1 MSKKTLV
8 SAITAALVVGAASTT
23 FAANNPFSDVPA
35 DSWAYDAVSTL
46 AADGVIDGYPDGTY
60 QGQNTMT
67 RYEMA
72 QIVARAMA
80 KTDLEKADKVL
91 VDKLA
96 AEFADE
102 LDNLGVR
109 VADLEKKSDNVV
121 WKGELRYRYV
131 DASSDAVSKIT
142 GKKYNDNDTSQVM
155 FRLEPKAYI
164 GDTGWTANV
173 RVDYEMKADE
183 DANGKTVVARAYAK
197 GPIGHNTT
205 VTAGRI
211 PLLDTYGMLLDE
223 HMSGAQIDITSGSDK
238 NFTTSLLAG
247 RYNPGHDNPDILPG
261 QTLKDFTA
269 DFYAAQF
276 NYKSEKFDA
285 NAMYAVMTN
294 IENTQSSDIKNPNDS
309 FGLWGNAYTYDKDK
323 MNIWSVGGL
332 YRFDNNWGLLGQYA
346 VNTESDNS
354 ADKQAYMAELQYKN
368 ANIADPGSWGA
379 YVAYRHFGKD
389 VTIATTYKDVF
400 NNQKDVE
407 AFIPRYEK
415 YIRSKDK
422 VIINPMFPGYL
433 FIKTSKDQIE
443 FDTMLT
449 LMYEQKDGVIKEL
462 KKDEVSALTKDEI
475 HLLHLLLN
483 KHYILKI
490 SKGYKEDGRLILTEG
505 PLMKLQEH
513 ITAIIP
519 KDHLAIL
526 NIKFLNRKIKAGLEM
541 QNRNI

>member
-8 SAITAALVVGAASTT
+8 SAITTALVVGAASTT
-23 FAANNPFSDVPA
+23 FAASNPFTDVPT

-46 AADGVIDGYPDGTY
+46 ANDGVIDGYPDGTY

-80 KTDLEKADKVL
+80 KTDLDKADKAL

-109 VADLEKKSDNVV
+109 VADLEKKSDNMV

-131 DASSDAVSKIT
+131 SADSDTKDRMNPNASK
-142 GKKYNDNDTSQVM
+142 GYNDNDTSQVM

-164 GDTGWTANV
+164 GNSGWTANV
-173 RVDYEMKADE
+173 RVDYEMKANA
-183 DANGKTVVARAYAK
+183 DANGKTVVARSYVK
-197 GPIGHNTT
+197 GPLGHNTT
-205 VTAGRI
+205 LTAGKI

-247 RYNPGHDNPDILPG
+247 RYNPGHETDVDKIKGQNMEDISS
-261 QTLKDFTA
+261 
-269 DFYAAQF
+269 DFYAVQF

-285 NAMYAVMTN
+285 NAMYALMTN
-294 IENTQSSDIKNPNDS
+294 LEAGSHD
-309 FGLWGNAYTYDKDK
+309 WGTWAGQTVYDYDK

-332 YRFDNNWGLLGQYA
+332 YRFNNNWGLLGQYA

-354 ADKQAYMAELQYKN
+354 DDKQAYMAEIQYKN

-379 YVAYRHFGKD
+379 YVGYRHFGKD

-400 NNQKDVE
+400 NNQKGFVVGANYVPAE
-407 AFIPRYEK
+407 NILASVK
-415 YIRSKDK
+415 YFDGKD
-422 VIINPMFPGYL
+422 IDSDLDASRFYL
-433 FIKTSKDQIE
+433 N
-443 FDTMLT
+443 FDFF
-449 LMYEQKDGVIKEL
+449 Y
-462 KKDEVSALTKDEI
+462 
-475 HLLHLLLN
+475 
-483 KHYILKI
+483 
-490 SKGYKEDGRLILTEG
+490 
-505 PLMKLQEH
+505 
-513 ITAIIP
+513 
-519 KDHLAIL
+519 
-526 NIKFLNRKIKAGLEM
+526 
-541 QNRNI
+541 